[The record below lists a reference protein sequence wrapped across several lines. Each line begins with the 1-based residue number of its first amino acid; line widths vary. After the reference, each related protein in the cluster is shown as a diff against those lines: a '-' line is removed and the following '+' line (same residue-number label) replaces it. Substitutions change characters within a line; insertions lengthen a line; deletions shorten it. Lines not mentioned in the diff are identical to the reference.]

1 MSLQKRSAAADIIR
15 CLAFFFVVS
24 VHFLLNNGFYSQ
36 TVEGKRMFVMVMMR
50 ALFIICVPLFI
61 MLSGYLL
68 RKKGLSKQYYARISK
83 ILLTYILCSLVCMAY
98 SMIFLHKP
106 FTVGDIFLKLLSFTG
121 AQYSW
126 YIEMYLG
133 LFLLIPFL
141 NILYNNLPSQ
151 KWKAVLVLS
160 FIVITALPSVLN
172 VYNLTDPSWWAL
184 PSASKEYNKLVPA
197 WWTGMYPITY
207 YFIGCYL
214 SEYGLKIK
222 TSLNALLVI
231 LCTLVSGVYS
241 YWRSYQ
247 SVFVSGIWC
256 GYASLFN
263 VILTTLVFTLLIN
276 LNYDKFPPI
285 LTRFF
290 QKISGLCLGG
300 YLISWV
306 FDTILYPILAE
317 KVPVVKQR
325 VEYYFLIVPAV
336 TILSLMASYVISKLQ
351 WLLEFLYAKTVRL
364 FRKTSAPET

>member
-1 MSLQKRSAAADIIR
+1 MSLQKRSAAADILR

-24 VHFLLNNGFYSQ
+24 VHFLLHNGFYSQ

-68 RKKGLSKQYYARISK
+68 RKKTLSRQYYTRIGK
-83 ILLTYILCSLVCMAY
+83 ILLTYVLCSLVCMAY

-106 FTVGDIFLKLLSFTG
+106 LTIGDIFLKLLNFTG
-121 AQYSW
+121 AQYAW

-141 NILYNNLPSQ
+141 NIVYNHLPSQ
-151 KWKAVLVLS
+151 KWKAVLILS
-160 FIVITALPSVLN
+160 FVILTSLPSVLN

-207 YFIGCYL
+207 YFIGCYI
-214 SEYGLKIK
+214 SEYGLKLK
-222 TSLNALLVI
+222 TSWNALLVVV
-231 LCTLVSGVYS
+231 CTLVSGIYS
-241 YWRSYQ
+241 YWRSHG
-247 SVFVSGIWC
+247 SVFVSGVWC

-263 VILTTLVFTLLIN
+263 VVLTTLVFTLFIN

-290 QKISGLCLGG
+290 QNISGLCLGG

-306 FDTILYPILAE
+306 FDTIFYPMLLE
-317 KVPVVKQR
+317 KVPVVQQR

-336 TILSLMASYVISKLQ
+336 TILSLLATYVISKLQ
-351 WLLEFLYAKTVRL
+351 WLLETFGALCARRL
-364 FRKTSAPET
+364 GRTS